1 MLDARITI
9 VNGTMKKFD
18 RKSKTVIVRD
28 HQDNILTLNYDLLI
42 IGVGLVDNTIKDLAR
57 EKASRPDLQ
66 KEAKEQPKDAK
77 SIEDGILFL
86 QDYAEIRNIW
96 SIDDPYLYKVFKR
109 EENEALRNP
118 LDPIEMLTH
127 KKRPQRINIYGRS
140 IHTISFAAGLI
151 RRGVSPAQINLVL
164 PPMSYKNR
172 ETFENNADRVEYENR
187 QLDDLDA
194 FDGDN
199 LVRNK
204 VFEVLRSM
212 GITIYENYVLLDL
225 VPDENDTKNNTK
237 KLKGILVIPAEKVR
251 PDHREREKEFH
262 EIIPGSI
269 LLTASC
275 LDIEERLFD
284 TIQENGLVYN
294 GRLIVKNNFET
305 VDDSIFACG
314 QIVEFSQQYKNYALG
329 RSLRLDRYS
338 GRELGQRLGQCVL
351 EALKVMAP
359 VVETDEKFEKL
370 PSFEMPVGIC
380 AYLPSDM
387 LYVRIAAVPEGIPDK
402 VVGLGDPRFEYLR
415 IDRNCSATI
424 SSMAKA
430 TF

>member
-1 MLDARITI
+1 
-9 VNGTMKKFD
+9 
-18 RKSKTVIVRD
+18 
-28 HQDNILTLNYDLLI
+28 
-42 IGVGLVDNTIKDLAR
+42 
-57 EKASRPDLQ
+57 
-66 KEAKEQPKDAK
+66 
-77 SIEDGILFL
+77 
-86 QDYAEIRNIW
+86 
-96 SIDDPYLYKVFKR
+96 
-109 EENEALRNP
+109 
-118 LDPIEMLTH
+118 MLTH

-151 RRGVSPAQINLVL
+151 SRGVSPAQINLVL
-164 PPMSYKNR
+164 PPMTYKNK
-172 ETFENNADRVEYENR
+172 ETFESNADRVEYENR
-187 QLDDLDA
+187 LLDDMDA
-194 FDGDN
+194 FDGDS
-199 LVRNK
+199 LVRGK
-204 VFEVLRSM
+204 VFEVLRNM

-225 VPDENDTKNNTK
+225 VPEEGDTKNNSK
-237 KLKGILVIPAEKVR
+237 KLKGIQVIPAEKVR
-251 PDHREREKEFH
+251 PDHREREKEFY

-269 LLTASC
+269 LLTASS

-380 AYLPSDM
+380 AYLPAGL
-387 LYVRIAAVPEGIPDK
+387 LYVRINSVPEGVPDR
-402 VVGLGDPRFEYLR
+402 VVSRIDSRSVFLR
-415 IDRNCSATI
+415 IDKN
-424 SSMAKA
+424 
-430 TF
+430 